1 MLLEMRQLRGLEV
14 AERGAF
20 GQAAR
25 IPAAEDN
32 AVRDFTS
39 RDLRHVLDLAGGALR
54 LNDAATVGRDGYQ
67 HQIRAA
73 AGKYRGLVR
82 KPGAI
87 DQADIVLF
95 GLLIGVFDDLVVIGT
110 RSGGEGRG

>member
-1 MLLEMRQLRGLEV
+1 MLLEMRQLRGIEV

-25 IPAAEDN
+25 IPAAENN

-54 LNDAATVGRDGYQ
+54 LPA
-67 HQIRAA
+67 
-73 AGKYRGLVR
+73 VR
-82 KPGAI
+82 FASMTLPRS
-87 DQADIVLF
+87 
-95 GLLIGVFDDLVVIGT
+95 GVTGIST
-110 RSGGEGRG
+110 RSELPQANIAVWFENPAQSIRQISCFSDCS